1 VVIVKPTKRSLW
13 TLNDENLRII
23 WFFVCKVG
31 NAETLIAYTVVNI
44 KGLRL
49 AIFFNRIDLDSNTKK
64 KNFFKKFSIR
74 NININWPDVSIRLKV
89 DSIRFWA

>member
-31 NAETLIAYTVVNI
+31 NAETLIAYTVV
-44 KGLRL
+44 
-49 AIFFNRIDLDSNTKK
+49 LD
-64 KNFFKKFSIR
+64 
-74 NININWPDVSIRLKV
+74 
-89 DSIRFWA
+89 